1 MKTLYQCL
9 GDAEKRGAAVGHFN
23 ISDLVGLKAVYQA
36 AKEQA
41 VPVLVG
47 VSEGESDF
55 IGARQAA
62 ALVRSLRDS
71 DGIAIYLNSDHTHSR
86 ERARAAALAGFDMVV
101 FDASAKPIE
110 ENLRETRKVVQ
121 ELKNIRPDVL
131 VEGEIG
137 FIGSSSSIHDE
148 IPANMSPMTTP
159 EEARQFVRETG
170 VDILAPAVGNMHGML
185 KQMVLGKSEKHI
197 DPARI
202 AAIKGAAGTFLT
214 LHGGSGTNRTNL
226 VQAIQAGITI
236 IHINTELRVAWRRG
250 LDQVMKQKPDEIVP
264 YKLLPPVVD
273 SVRNVVSDR
282 LQLFNTKPASA
293 SA

>member
-1 MKTLYQCL
+1 
-9 GDAEKRGAAVGHFN
+9 
-23 ISDLVGLKAVYQA
+23 
-36 AKEQA
+36 

-47 VSEGESDF
+47 ISEGESDF

-62 ALVRSLRDS
+62 ALIRSLRDG
-71 DGIAIYLNSDHTHSR
+71 DGLPIYLNSDHTHSL
-86 ERARAAALAGFDMVV
+86 ERARTAALAGFDMIV
-101 FDASAKPIE
+101 FDASAKPIA
-110 ENLRETRKVVQ
+110 ENVRETRKVVQ

-148 IPANMSPMTTP
+148 VPANMSPMTTA

-185 KQMVLGKSEKHI
+185 RQMVSGEAEKHI

-202 AAIKGAAGTFLT
+202 AAIRAAAGTFLT
-214 LHGGSGTNRTNL
+214 LHGGSGTNRSDL
-226 VQAIQAGITI
+226 VRAIQAGITI

-250 LDQVMKQKPDEIVP
+250 FDQAMKQKPDEIIP
-264 YKLLPPVVD
+264 YKLLPAVVD
-273 SVRNVVSDR
+273 SVESVVRDR
-282 LQLFNTKPASA
+282 LQLFSTKLAASA
-293 SA
+293 LAPA